1 MISCNILC
9 VFPSGAIKTWI
20 RIKIKM
26 MQVLVIIL
34 RNAFSRGRGAASLQL
49 VCLARRHV
57 HTFRSMGK
65 RASRDLR
72 TAHTSL
78 KDQLIGWCAARVRTQ
93 NDKKAAAFL

>member
-1 MISCNILC
+1 
-9 VFPSGAIKTWI
+9 
-20 RIKIKM
+20 M
-26 MQVLVIIL
+26 MQVWVIIL
-34 RNAFSRGRGAASLQL
+34 RNAFSRGRGAASLKL

-57 HTFRSMGK
+57 HTCRSMGK

-93 NDKKAAAFL
+93 NDKKAAADFLSQLFIYLFIMIINKASE